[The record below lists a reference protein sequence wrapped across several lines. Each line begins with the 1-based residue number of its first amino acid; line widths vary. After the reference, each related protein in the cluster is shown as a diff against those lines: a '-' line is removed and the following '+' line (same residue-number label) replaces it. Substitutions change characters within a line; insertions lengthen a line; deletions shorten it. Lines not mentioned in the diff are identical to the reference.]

1 MRSLIERFYTG
12 SPIKR
17 ILTVIA
23 LLLVISVA
31 STAYSFYNLTAQIKV
46 VHDSGPY
53 NEIGFENIPTQRGYA
68 YVDEPLKTALDGWK
82 TLSELA
88 QKLLLVAQGST
99 HISLSAEVANHD
111 QEIVR
116 AIRSLSSLDWKYLLL
131 FSSPQLDPL
140 DTSLAESFKKIRSVA
155 RLLTVYQRRF
165 SELYPDENSSFI
177 FAAQVKLA
185 RLNDLTSPFLIGKMI
200 TIAVDGIA
208 LKGLVGLLNDGLLSD
223 AEAAECIELLNSS
236 LILDKPL
243 RTAMEDE
250 FLFFK
255 HAYGRLYS
263 RAPLAMWVLETYY
276 GDPFEQ
282 YQKMN
287 REMFDNPEYKL
298 EMNLISHNPILIVA
312 FPNFRRANFQAK
324 EKATQK
330 SIMLATLA
338 QRLGREV
345 SSLDPWN
352 GQPLKSVQQGDKLVF
367 YSVGPNKA
375 DDGATGDDI
384 LLPVDLDI

>member
-1 MRSLIERFYTG
+1 MRSLIERFYSG

-17 ILTVIA
+17 VLTVVV
-23 LLLVISVA
+23 LLLLISAV
-31 STAYSFYNLTAQIKV
+31 STIYSFYNLAAQIRV
-46 VHDSGPY
+46 IHHSDPY

-68 YVDEPLKTALDGWK
+68 YVDESVKNALAGWK

-88 QKLLLVAQGST
+88 QKLLQEQQGDKPS
-99 HISLSAEVANHD
+99 SLSDGVASHD
-111 QEIVR
+111 QEIIRAVR
-116 AIRSLSSLDWKYLLL
+116 TFGSLDWKYFLL
-131 FSSPQLDPL
+131 FTSPQLDPL
-140 DTSLAESFKKIRSVA
+140 DSRLAESFTKIRSVA

-165 SELYPDENSSFI
+165 KELYPDENSSFI
-177 FAAQVKLA
+177 FAAQVRLA

-200 TIAVDGIA
+200 TVAVDGIA
-208 LKGLVGLLNDGLLSD
+208 LNGLVGLLNDGLLSD

-236 LILDKPL
+236 LLLAKPL
-243 RTAMEDE
+243 RIAMEDE
-250 FLFFK
+250 FVFFK

-263 RAPLAMWVLETYY
+263 RAPLAMWILETYY
-276 GDPFEQ
+276 GDPHEQ

-312 FPNFRRANFQAK
+312 FPNFRRANFLAK
-324 EKATQK
+324 EKAAQK

-338 QRLGREV
+338 HRLGREIG
-345 SSLDPWN
+345 SFDPWS

-367 YSVGPNKA
+367 YSVGPNKV
-375 DDGATGDDI
+375 DDSATGDDI
-384 LLPVDLDI
+384 LLPVDQDI